1 MKDLEAFATG
11 STNEERTAQV
21 IHAHKTAGDDKEET
35 ADTKKMLQADTGY
48 QAFRSEIAAHRID
61 DHMAKSLTAMG
72 ASHAAGILFLNGLL
86 KSDTFYKERG
96 GARTDATIN
105 AIFNKAVARNAKSE
119 VCDE

>member
-1 MKDLEAFATG
+1 VLDILVDTAGLLLSLDIASSAVTPQGMRALAIAMKDLEAFATG

-35 ADTKKMLQADTGY
+35 ADTKAMLQADTGY

-61 DHMAKSLTAMG
+61 DH
-72 ASHAAGILFLNGLL
+72 
-86 KSDTFYKERG
+86 
-96 GARTDATIN
+96 IN